1 MSVGQNMMLMTSA
14 FRNVKSFSLF
24 PVNTDCPYVEAM
36 YDPTSGILAVITKV
50 KKQSFHMLPRLNE
63 EGQPQRLRTPNK
75 ETGKTVKEQR
85 VSIETFS
92 EFYITEKEE
101 ITNFINI
108 FAINA
113 ESFDFK
119 KYTEVNEKETKVSNL
134 ILDAK

>member
-24 PVNTDCPYVEAM
+24 PVSLDCPYVEAM
-36 YDPTSGILAVITKV
+36 YDPSSGILAVITKV
-50 KKQSFHMLPRLNE
+50 KKQSFHMMPRLND

-85 VSIETFS
+85 VNIETFS

-101 ITNFINI
+101 IVNFINL
-108 FAINA
+108 FAANA
-113 ESFDFK
+113 ESFDFT
-119 KYTEVNEKETKVSNL
+119 KYLEVDEKETKFSNL

>member
-24 PVNTDCPYVEAM
+24 PVSLDCPYVEAM
-36 YDPTSGILAVITKV
+36 YDPSSGILAVITKV
-50 KKQSFHMLPRLNE
+50 KKQSFHMMPRLND

-75 ETGKTVKEQR
+75 ETGKAVKEQR
-85 VSIETFS
+85 VNIETFS

-101 ITNFINI
+101 IVNFINL
-108 FAINA
+108 FAANA
-113 ESFDFK
+113 GSFDFT
-119 KYTEVNEKETKVSNL
+119 KYLEVDEKETKVSNL